1 MCTIAREK
9 NMGTRCVIL
18 IGPAAHEIAR
28 HRNSRQHGTLLG
40 EQNSGLSSWL
50 YGGLKVID
58 CHTHQGIAQ
67 LVSIRVLIVQ
77 VVGSNPKCS
86 FLKVLTPIYRWVHL
100 LVSIIVVTDWWT
112 STWHVICHVRGE
124 RELCYPQNLQIAMNE
139 SQYSISRTGRCLP
152 RGGPSQH
159 SRLVL

>member
-1 MCTIAREK
+1 
-9 NMGTRCVIL
+9 
-18 IGPAAHEIAR
+18 
-28 HRNSRQHGTLLG
+28 
-40 EQNSGLSSWL
+40 
-50 YGGLKVID
+50 
-58 CHTHQGIAQ
+58 
-67 LVSIRVLIVQ
+67 
-77 VVGSNPKCS
+77 
-86 FLKVLTPIYRWVHL
+86 L